1 MSIVTKMKKKAGSV
15 KVTLR
20 RSKYAGY
27 YKHKKVDSQVVLYDS
42 YFGRGL
48 ICNPYALFLEFLKE
62 PDLKHIWVL
71 DANASTDHFPKVG
84 NVSFVRRHSKEH

>member
-1 MSIVTKMKKKAGSV
+1 MSVVTKLRKKAGSV

-27 YKHKKVDSQVVLYDS
+27 YKHLKVNSKVVLYES

-48 ICNPYALFLEFLKE
+48 ICNPYFR
-62 PDLKHIWVL
+62 
-71 DANASTDHFPKVG
+71 N
-84 NVSFVRRHSKEH
+84 